1 MLFYLVS
8 DFIHKRSK
16 LSQLFTNGYVC
27 ECSVSFFRG
36 SACART
42 HSAAGA
48 ASGAAPGTA
57 TSRGT
62 RGGHQ
67 ARTGRY
73 THTGSDRSSCA
84 GGGAGAQTVSRH
96 CGEDRSCGPAG
107 PGTSRKTGARSGRST
122 GACPGPGTET
132 VSCRFRED
140 RTRRPTVP
148 GTRGCAGAR
157 AEAVSSSGCHTR
169 ALQVTWLVMHIELSF
184 M

>member
-1 MLFYLVS
+1 V
-8 DFIHKRSK
+8 
-16 LSQLFTNGYVC
+16 NV
-27 ECSVSFFRG
+27 SVSFFRD
-36 SACART
+36 SACACT

-48 ASGAAPGTA
+48 ASGAAPDTA
-57 TSRGT
+57 TGRGT
-62 RGGHQ
+62 RGGAGHQ
-67 ARTGRY
+67 ARTDRY
-73 THTGSDRSSCA
+73 THTGSGRSPCA
-84 GGGAGAQTVSRH
+84 GGGASTQTVSRH

-107 PGTSRKTGARSGRST
+107 PGASRKTGARPGRST

-157 AEAVSSSGCHTR
+157 AEAVPSSGRHTR
-169 ALQVTWLVMHIELSF
+169 ALQVAWLVIHIIELSF